1 MRCSKV
7 ISIFGY
13 SIDVETSPFIGS
25 NAYRDFFRFVRLPL
39 DVAYVDTVVRTSPLS
54 EETKPAKLGMWD
66 PHELLDW
73 LYRTGR
79 LNVSKE
85 EVMKLDYL

>member
-1 MRCSKV
+1 MHPVTAKLSK
-7 ISIFGY
+7 IK
-13 SIDVETSPFIGS
+13 ES
-25 NAYRDFFRFVRLPL
+25 NANRDFFRFVRLPL